1 MMDHFLEGRV
11 IVPAVYRMIESFSIT
26 NFRCFDRLELS
37 GLKRINLIV
46 GDNATG
52 KTTLLEA
59 IRTAR
64 SGVPAVWPWLN
75 SYRNLP
81 YAPVVPITQ
90 ETFEGI
96 WDTYFPNL
104 DKTKTISLRFV
115 DSRRKATTTTIRF
128 DFKSPAIASS
138 IGGALRPIAPIVF
151 ERQRGQHT
159 SIARALVNAQ
169 NQAVFDPPTA
179 TPEMTGFFAST
190 TPASQ
195 FDNARWFSSLI
206 QRNEEQKVIAALKED
221 FPFVEDVQVISPT
234 GTNAVIVMKTSY
246 SKAKLPLTVVSDG
259 LTRYFTLLLA
269 TITYAGEIVLFD
281 EIESGLHH
289 KRFGSIWRRLHELAD
304 ASETQVFASTHSY
317 ECLTSLLPTLQRHEH
332 DFTMIRLERDQRGKI
347 VATQIAGAGIRGA
360 LESEGELR

>member
-1 MMDHFLEGRV
+1 MMDRSLEGRA
-11 IVPAVYRMIESFSIT
+11 IVPAGYRMIDSFSIT
-26 NFRCFDRLELS
+26 NFRCFDSLRLS
-37 GLKRINLIV
+37 RLKRINLIV

-64 SGVPAVWPWLN
+64 AGFPAVLPWLN

-81 YAPVVPITQ
+81 YAPAAPITQ

-104 DKTKTISLRFV
+104 DKTKIITLRFV
-115 DSRRKATTTTIRF
+115 DSRRKATTTTIKF
-128 DFKSPAIASS
+128 DFKSPVVATN

-151 ERQRGQHT
+151 ERQMGKHT

-169 NQAVFDPPTA
+169 NQAVFDPPTSA
-179 TPEMTGFFAST
+179 PEMTGFFAAS

-195 FDNARWFSSLI
+195 FDNARWFSHLS
-206 QRNEEQKVIAALKED
+206 QRNEEQQVITALKEE
-221 FPFVEDVQVISPT
+221 FPFVKDVQVISPT
-234 GTNAVIVMKTSY
+234 GANAVIVVKTSY
-246 SKAKLPLTVVSDG
+246 SDAKLPLTLVSDG

-281 EIESGLHH
+281 EIESGLYH
-289 KRFGSIWRRLHELAD
+289 KRFRSIWRRLYELAD
-304 ASETQVFASTHSY
+304 RSQTQVFASTHSY
-317 ECLTSLLPTLQRHEH
+317 ECLTELLPTIQGHEH
-332 DFTMIRLERDQRGKI
+332 NFTMIRLERDERGKI
-347 VATQIAGAGIRGA
+347 AATQIEGAGIRGA

>member
-1 MMDHFLEGRV
+1 MMRPASEGRAK
-11 IVPAVYRMIESFSIT
+11 PAGYRMIDSFSIT
-26 NFRCFDRLELS
+26 NFRCFDRLQLS

-64 SGVPAVWPWLN
+64 SGVPAVLPWLN

-81 YAPVVPITQ
+81 YAPAAPITQ
-90 ETFEGI
+90 ETFEGV

-104 DKTKTISLRFV
+104 DKTKVITLRFV
-115 DSRRKATTTTIRF
+115 DSHRKATTTTIKF
-128 DFKSPAIASS
+128 DFKSPAIASN

-151 ERQRGQHT
+151 ERQVGKQT

-169 NQAVFDPPTA
+169 NQAVFDPPA
-179 TPEMTGFFAST
+179 VTPEMTGFFSST
-190 TPASQ
+190 TAASQ

-206 QRNEEQKVIAALKED
+206 QRDEEQKVIAALKEE

-234 GTNAVIVMKTSY
+234 GANAVIVIKTSY
-246 SKAKLPLTVVSDG
+246 SKAKLPVTVVSDG

-269 TITYAGEIVLFD
+269 TLTYAGEIVLFD
-281 EIESGLHH
+281 EIESGLYH
-289 KRFGSIWRRLHELAD
+289 KRFGSVWRRLYELAD
-304 ASETQVFASTHSY
+304 RSQTQVFASTHSY
-317 ECLTSLLPTLQRHEH
+317 ECLRELLPTIKGHER
-332 DFTMIRLERDQRGKI
+332 DFTMLRLERDERGKI
-347 VATQIAGAGIRGA
+347 IATQIEGRGIRGA